1 MCKVGCMSENKTEK
15 ILNLT
20 LAERKAVSRKGRL
33 RQSCEI
39 HVGVLTVY
47 PSTFT
52 EHFIKAGRVIVGGH
66 LRNFLS
72 NR

>member
-1 MCKVGCMSENKTEK
+1 M
-15 ILNLT
+15 
-20 LAERKAVSRKGRL
+20 AEHKAVSRKGRL

-47 PSTFT
+47 PNTFT
-52 EHFIKAGRVIVGGH
+52 EHFIKAGRVIVAGH

-72 NR
+72 NH